1 MSLSYKQFDETDLAE
16 LRKICAPERVIPGAG
31 ISEDYCHDEL
41 SGTFSRPD
49 ALVKAMSA
57 EEVSAIMKYRLGEPD
72 SGHAARPRG
81 PGWSAARSR
90 CSAASWSTSP
100 A

>member
-49 ALVKAMSA
+49 VLVKAMSA
-57 EEVSAIMKYRLGEPD
+57 EEVSAIMKASSPEFVGEIRFREF
-72 SGHAARPRG
+72 AKLVI
-81 PGWSAARSR
+81 
-90 CSAASWSTSP
+90 
-100 A
+100 